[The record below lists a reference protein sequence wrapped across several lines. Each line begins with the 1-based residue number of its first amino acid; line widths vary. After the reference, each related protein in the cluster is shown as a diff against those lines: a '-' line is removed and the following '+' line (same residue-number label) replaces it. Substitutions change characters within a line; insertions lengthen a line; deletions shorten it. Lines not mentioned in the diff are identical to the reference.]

1 METRWIN
8 MNIVDENNKK
18 MQWKKEIE
26 KDTTFLSRTTPD
38 GYSLALHTRYNKGW
52 LHTTWLWF
60 QCLVSKG
67 WWNTAVAHECFFSAW
82 VLIISADTVLKNF
95 LIEKKI
101 YIYIWNRWNIHK
113 TFFPTRRLQHG
124 RTRRSTPTHNT
135 NLEKQRLALAKT
147 TRLWLMAEKCERRE
161 NIHNKRKIT
170 KSNTQPSQIN
180 FKKGRYKV
188 Q

>member
-1 METRWIN
+1 

-95 LIEKKI
+95 LFEKNI
-101 YIYIWNRWNIHK
+101 YIYETKTFRKLRPNVPDQGTMIIKILQFVLQIWNYHTIDKPLIKGTTIWQIPALMNQAVHSGETYIIYYIAPHYI
-113 TFFPTRRLQHG
+113 FFW
-124 RTRRSTPTHNT
+124 
-135 NLEKQRLALAKT
+135 QR
-147 TRLWLMAEKCERRE
+147 
-161 NIHNKRKIT
+161 
-170 KSNTQPSQIN
+170 
-180 FKKGRYKV
+180 
-188 Q
+188 